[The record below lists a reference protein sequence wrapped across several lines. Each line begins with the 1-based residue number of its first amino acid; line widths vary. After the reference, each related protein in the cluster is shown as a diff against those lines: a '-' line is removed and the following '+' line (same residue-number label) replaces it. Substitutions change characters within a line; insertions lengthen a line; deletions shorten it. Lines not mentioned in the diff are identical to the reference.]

1 MEGRADSINNQEP
14 GMNTLST
21 SQAVI
26 LVIDKDPILLTGTAA
41 VLHTAGYECHC
52 ARDSQAAI
60 KAARTLA
67 LDLIICDVSLGN
79 ESGLDL
85 CKNIRA
91 MPGCMDVP
99 VMFVSSTQLPDI
111 VRRSHEAGGAYY
123 LRKPFDPEVLIELVS
138 KALWMPHLVSG
149 KMKQQPGKRV
159 DLGNSSKFVGSSAFN
174 ANLPAS
180 SLAHSPL
187 PSPAV

>member
-1 MEGRADSINNQEP
+1 
-14 GMNTLST
+14 MNTLS
-21 SQAVI
+21 SNQAVI
-26 LVIDKDPILLTGTAA
+26 LVIDKDPIMLTGTAA

-52 ARDSQAAI
+52 ARDSQAAL

-79 ESGLDL
+79 ESGLEL
-85 CKNIRA
+85 CKNIRT

-138 KALWMPHLVSG
+138 KALWMPHLVQGKLKTQSG
-149 KMKQQPGKRV
+149 TRV
-159 DLGNSSKFVGSSAFN
+159 DLGNASPMSSTNAFA
-174 ANLPAS
+174 ANLSNSVLNS
-180 SLAHSPL
+180 SPVN
-187 PSPAV
+187 SPAL